1 VRKLFEDNGIKVAT
15 IRMKHD
21 GLKVFAFAET
31 ESRDM
36 IEKAKNSM
44 EGKEINGR
52 KLRVRSS
59 KDKSERLADAEKK
72 RENNARKRSRSRE
85 RRSMSKERRAVGR
98 DDIKKHLVT
107 AFISF
112 IDRDL
117 EAAGDDAPEEFKGLM
132 EAAKTALSTAYSLP
146 DDDSYKVNKDIE
158 DIFLGSVRRDIKLP
172 KSIKI
177 QKESGDEEK
186 DDDTQ
191 VESKPDEETD
201 DEGNW
206 KRRKIAKDEDDDDIE
221 KDQASEQEDIDDTND
236 KTNWAEVNE
245 KLEAVEQEL
254 DIGKD
259 EGEEDLGENAGSEA
273 DDNEDE
279 EYVEEQAEESPSPD
293 PTPAPTHGRGS
304 GRGTRSNKK

>member
-1 VRKLFEDNGIKVAT
+1 
-15 IRMKHD
+15 
-21 GLKVFAFAET
+21 
-31 ESRDM
+31 
-36 IEKAKNSM
+36 M

-59 KDKSERLADAEKK
+59 KDKSERRAEAAKK
-72 RENNARKRSRSRE
+72 RERETESRKRPSRE
-85 RRSMSKERRAVGR
+85 RIVGR
-98 DDIKKHLVT
+98 NDIKKHLVT

-112 IDRDL
+112 MDR
-117 EAAGDDAPEEFKGLM
+117 EVTAAGEEAPEEYKGLM
-132 EAAKTALSTAYSLP
+132 EAAKTALATAYSLP
-146 DDDSYKVNKDIE
+146 DDDSFKVNKEIE

-221 KDQASEQEDIDDTND
+221 KDQASEQEDIDDTN
-236 KTNWAEVNE
+236 
-245 KLEAVEQEL
+245 
-254 DIGKD
+254 
-259 EGEEDLGENAGSEA
+259 
-273 DDNEDE
+273 
-279 EYVEEQAEESPSPD
+279 
-293 PTPAPTHGRGS
+293 
-304 GRGTRSNKK
+304 